1 MSEIAFDVIVII
13 LLCVLLVRQ
22 EMNHMELDD
31 KVTAIEADE
40 AALATT
46 LGVLIADLKAAV
58 PVPQSILDRL
68 DALHV
73 NAPRRH
79 PHDPRLRRQDPGRG
93 RPRR

>member
-1 MSEIAFDVIVII
+1 MQGAEIAFDVIVII

-46 LGVLIADLKAAV
+46 LGILIADLKAAV

-73 NAPRRH
+73 KLQGDNATAVAAETPA
-79 PHDPRLRRQDPGRG
+79 PVV
-93 RPRR
+93 